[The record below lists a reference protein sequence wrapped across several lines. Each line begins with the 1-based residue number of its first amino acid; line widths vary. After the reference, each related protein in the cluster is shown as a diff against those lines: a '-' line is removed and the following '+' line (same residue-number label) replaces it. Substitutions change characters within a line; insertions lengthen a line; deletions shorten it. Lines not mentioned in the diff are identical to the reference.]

1 MSTEILDAV
10 SRAVWVAGC
19 CDDATYDEA
28 VAAAKR
34 GSPADASAL
43 LFNQEVAKAAI
54 SAMQSEISAD
64 RDAAVARAE
73 QAEARVAEL
82 EAEVEMDKCQAF
94 SVGYEAGEKATAGGE
109 ELEKLRS
116 ERDAMKAEVERL
128 RGQFAAGW
136 KAAIEAAADF
146 IESAPHEWR
155 RSVDARAISSIPMPS
170 DAAAA
175 LDRLTAQARAQGM
188 REASEIAAHRYA
200 VCEDAFSKG
209 LGAEERHC
217 ALEAKYIEDKIR
229 SHAEEIGKEARNG

>member
-43 LFNQEVAKAAI
+43 LFNQEVATAAI

-82 EAEVEMDKCQAF
+82 EAEVERLRDRVQTLGTEGHA
-94 SVGYEAGEKATAGGE
+94 YHAGRIAAVEMWHA
-109 ELEKLRS
+109 
-116 ERDAMKAEVERL
+116 ERDALKAEVERL
-128 RGQFAAGW
+128 RADAARYQYLRARDLDTIFAGGVFAGLTPRNVVLNGDDLDR
-136 KAAIEAAADF
+136 A
-146 IESAPHEWR
+146 
-155 RSVDARAISSIPMPS
+155 VDAAL
-170 DAAAA
+170 AA
-175 LDRLTAQARAQGM
+175 
-188 REASEIAAHRYA
+188 Y
-200 VCEDAFSKG
+200 
-209 LGAEERHC
+209 
-217 ALEAKYIEDKIR
+217 
-229 SHAEEIGKEARNG
+229 EARDDR